1 MLHRQPSVICRT
13 YNFLVRRKSVCGIT
27 SNELD
32 VLHPECSTTPGK
44 QAEMVRLLLT
54 LAICTNF
61 SDKEKVMNYLRPIL
75 RGLAFATLL
84 LPVAFR
90 IDANAQEGGHL
101 TLQDL
106 LSVEPIGES
115 ALSPDGKT
123 IALTRSGQIDLLPA
137 DGGWPV
143 PLTSSRGGK
152 SGLAWSPDGKR
163 IAYASQGSIWVVSAT
178 GGAPHRLTNAPAGDG
193 DPRQATDRSPRWS
206 PQGRWILFQSGR
218 RGVNSLL
225 VVSADGSTTSFLTSA
240 KEETEDGRW
249 SPNGDEI
256 VYVTREKEY
265 FSGRLNLLRFD
276 ANAGQPVGDPVV
288 LYTAPVDRGGGW
300 ALRGAVWSPD
310 GKALATVLQNTG
322 WNHIYLLS
330 TKGGEPKQIT
340 DGAFEDEN
348 PTFSP
353 DGKSIAFISNRG
365 LLEAT
370 NLWIIP
376 ANGGEAQQVAKFDTP
391 GITSEPQWA
400 PDSKSIYF
408 NHQSPVETSD
418 LLVQSLTSLIPSKYL
433 THTTPKNFSAA
444 AQVPERVTWQSKD
457 GKEIVGLL
465 FTPHGAKPGA
475 KLPAVVWVHGG
486 PEGQDGF
493 RADEWAQY
501 LAQSGYVVLEPN
513 YRGSSGYGEA
523 FRNLNVEDSNGGEVD
538 DVAAGAQY
546 LVARGLA
553 DPARLAIGG
562 GSHGGTMTAYMVVH
576 YPDLFAAAIELYGVV
591 DRKLFV
597 ERTNP
602 SSSIRWMMKMG
613 GTPTE
618 KPEVYRRA
626 NVLLQVDKVKTPLL
640 VMHGENDPQVPP
652 ADSAFFVKALR
663 EHHKTVF
670 YFTYPGELHGFAQP
684 EHRLDAWQK
693 QLAFLQ
699 QYINPKF
706 GTTTTSIEEVAF
718 PGSDKQANAH
728 NEDK

>member
-1 MLHRQPSVICRT
+1 MSYLRPR
-13 YNFLVRRKSVCGIT
+13 LRKFT
-27 SNELD
+27 L
-32 VLHPECSTTPGK
+32 
-44 QAEMVRLLLT
+44 AALLLT
-54 LAICTNF
+54 T
-61 SDKEKVMNYLRPIL
+61 
-75 RGLAFATLL
+75 AFGEESH
-84 LPVAFR
+84 
-90 IDANAQEGGHL
+90 AQEGGHL

-123 IALTRSGQIDLLPA
+123 IALTRSGQIALLPSE
-137 DGGWPV
+137 GGWPV
-143 PLTSSRGGK
+143 LLTSTQGGK

-163 IAYASQGSIWVVSAT
+163 IAYASQGSIWVVPVS
-178 GGAPHRLTNAPAGDG
+178 GGVPHRLTNAPAGGG
-193 DPRQATDRSPRWS
+193 DPRQATDRAPRWS
-206 PQGRWILFQSGR
+206 PQGRWILFHSGQ
-218 RGVNSLL
+218 RGTNSLL

-240 KEETEDGRW
+240 KEEAESGRW

-265 FSGRLNLLRFD
+265 FSGRLNLLKFD
-276 ANAGQPVGDPVV
+276 ARSGQPAGEPVT

-300 ALRGAVWSPD
+300 AIRGAVWSPD
-310 GKALATVLQNTG
+310 GKTLATVLQNSG

-330 TKGGEPKQIT
+330 AKGGEPKQIT
-340 DGAFEDEN
+340 DGSFEDEN

-353 DGKSIAFISNRG
+353 DGKSISFVSNRG
-365 LLEAT
+365 LLEA
-370 NLWIIP
+370 NDLWLIP
-376 ANGGEAQQVAKFDTP
+376 VSGGEAHQVAKFETP
-391 GITSEPQWA
+391 GIVSEPQWA

-408 NHQSPVETSD
+408 NHQSPRETSD
-418 LLVQSLTSLIPSKYL
+418 LLVQSLNSTTPPKYL

-457 GKEIVGLL
+457 GKEIAGLL
-465 FTPHGAKPGA
+465 FTPPGAKPGA

-486 PEGQDGF
+486 PEGQDDF
-493 RADEWAQY
+493 RADVWAQY

-546 LVARGLA
+546 LVTRGLA

-591 DRKLFV
+591 DRQLFV

-602 SSSIRWMMKMG
+602 ASATRWMMKMG
-613 GTPTE
+613 GTPSE
-618 KPEVYRRA
+618 KPELYRRA

-670 YFTYPGELHGFAQP
+670 YFTYPGELHGFSQP
-684 EHRLDAWQK
+684 AHRLDAWQK

-699 QYINPKF
+699 QYVNPKY
-706 GTTTTSIEEVAF
+706 GTTTTSTEEVTF
-718 PGSDKQANAH
+718 PGSDKQANSH
-728 NEDK
+728 NGDR

>member
-1 MLHRQPSVICRT
+1 MFTMLRQ
-13 YNFLVRRKSVCGIT
+13 
-27 SNELD
+27 
-32 VLHPECSTTPGK
+32 GK
-44 QAEMVRLLLT
+44 FMSYLSPRLSSFTLAALLLT
-54 LAICTNF
+54 T
-61 SDKEKVMNYLRPIL
+61 
-75 RGLAFATLL
+75 AFGAKSH
-84 LPVAFR
+84 
-90 IDANAQEGGHL
+90 AQEGAHL

-123 IALTRSGQIDLLPA
+123 IALTRSGQIVLLPSE
-137 DGGWPV
+137 GGWPV
-143 PLTSSRGGK
+143 LLTSTQGGK
-152 SGLAWSPDGKR
+152 SSLAWSPDGKR
-163 IAYASQGSIWVVSAT
+163 IAYASQGSIWVVAAS
-178 GGAPHRLTNAPAGDG
+178 GGAPHRLTNAPAGGG
-193 DPRQATDRSPRWS
+193 DPRQATDRAPRWS

-218 RGVNSLL
+218 RGINSLL
-225 VVSADGSTTSFLTSA
+225 VVSADGGTTSFLTSA
-240 KEETEDGRW
+240 KEEAENGRW

-265 FSGRLNLLRFD
+265 FSGRLNLLKFD
-276 ANAGQPVGDPVV
+276 ARSGQPAGEPVT

-300 ALRGAVWSPD
+300 AIRGTVWSPD
-310 GKALATVLQNTG
+310 GKTLATVLQNSG

-330 TKGGEPKQIT
+330 PKGGEPRQIT
-340 DGAFEDEN
+340 DGPFEDEN

-353 DGKSIAFISNRG
+353 DGKSISFVSNRG
-365 LLEAT
+365 LLEA
-370 NLWIIP
+370 NDLWLIP
-376 ANGGEAQQVAKFDTP
+376 ASGGEAHQVAKFETP
-391 GITSEPQWA
+391 GIVSEPQWA

-408 NHQSPVETSD
+408 NHQSPRETSD
-418 LLVQSLTSLIPSKYL
+418 LLVQSLNSTTPPKYL

-457 GKEIVGLL
+457 GKEIAGLL
-465 FTPHGAKPGA
+465 FTPPGAKPGA
-475 KLPAVVWVHGG
+475 KLPGVVWVHGG
-486 PEGQDGF
+486 PEGQDDF
-493 RADEWAQY
+493 RADVWAQY

-546 LVARGLA
+546 LVTRGLA

-591 DRKLFV
+591 DRQLFV

-602 SSSIRWMMKMG
+602 ASATRWMMKMG
-613 GTPTE
+613 GTPSE
-618 KPEVYRRA
+618 KPELYRRA

-670 YFTYPGELHGFAQP
+670 YFTYPGELHGFSQP
-684 EHRLDAWQK
+684 AHRLDAWQK

-699 QYINPKF
+699 QYINPKY
-706 GTTTTSIEEVAF
+706 GTTTTSTEEVTF
-718 PGSDKQANAH
+718 PGSDKQANSH
-728 NEDK
+728 NGDR

>member
-1 MLHRQPSVICRT
+1 MSYLRPRLSKFT
-13 YNFLVRRKSVCGIT
+13 L
-27 SNELD
+27 
-32 VLHPECSTTPGK
+32 
-44 QAEMVRLLLT
+44 AALLLT
-54 LAICTNF
+54 T
-61 SDKEKVMNYLRPIL
+61 
-75 RGLAFATLL
+75 AFGAESH
-84 LPVAFR
+84 
-90 IDANAQEGGHL
+90 AQEGGHL

-123 IALTRSGQIDLLPA
+123 IALTRSGQIALLPSE
-137 DGGWPV
+137 GGWPV
-143 PLTSSRGGK
+143 LLTSTQGGK
-152 SGLAWSPDGKR
+152 SGFAWSPDGKR
-163 IAYASQGSIWVVSAT
+163 IAYASQGSIWVVSAS
-178 GGAPHRLTNAPAGDG
+178 GGAPHRLTNAPAGGG
-193 DPRQATDRSPRWS
+193 DPRQATDRAPRWS

-218 RGVNSLL
+218 RGINSLL

-240 KEETEDGRW
+240 KEEAEGGRW

-265 FSGRLNLLRFD
+265 FSGRLKLLKFD
-276 ANAGQPVGDPVV
+276 ARSGQTAGEPIT

-300 ALRGAVWSPD
+300 AIRGAVWSPD
-310 GKALATVLQNTG
+310 GKTLATVLQNSA

-330 TKGGEPKQIT
+330 PKGGEPRQIT
-340 DGAFEDEN
+340 NGSFEDEN

-353 DGKSIAFISNRG
+353 DGKSISFVSNRG
-365 LLEAT
+365 LLEAN
-370 NLWIIP
+370 NLCLIP
-376 ANGGEAQQVAKFDTP
+376 ASGGEAHKVARFDTP
-391 GITSEPQWA
+391 GIVSEPQWA

-408 NHQSPVETSD
+408 NHQSPKETSD
-418 LLVQSLTSLIPSKYL
+418 LLVQSLNSSAPPKYL

-457 GKEIVGLL
+457 GKEIAGLL
-465 FTPHGAKPGA
+465 FTPPGAKPGA

-486 PEGQDGF
+486 PEGQDDF
-493 RADEWAQY
+493 RADAWAQY

-546 LVARGLA
+546 LVTRGLA

-562 GSHGGTMTAYMVVH
+562 GSHGGTMTAYLVVH

-591 DRKLFV
+591 DRQLFV

-602 SSSIRWMMKMG
+602 SSAVRWMMKMG
-613 GTPTE
+613 GTPVE
-618 KPEVYRRA
+618 KPENYRRA
-626 NVLLQVDKVKTPLL
+626 NVLQQVDKVKTPLL

-670 YFTYPGELHGFAQP
+670 YFTYPGELHGFSQP
-684 EHRLDAWQK
+684 AHRLDAWQK

-699 QYINPKF
+699 QYINPKY
-706 GTTTTSIEEVAF
+706 GTTTTSTEEVTF
-718 PGSDKQANAH
+718 PGSDKQANSH
-728 NEDK
+728 NGDR